1 MYPVICYTLES
12 RAVIS
17 PQTGDI
23 SPLHRPRSPVWR
35 IGRPPVPRE
44 HGAWIIL
51 YAPLLVGFA
60 FAPRLSPLPF
70 LLLLLT
76 VTGLFLSRPLV
87 GVLLRRR
94 GGPQSP
100 FWLGVYLL
108 VSAIGAILLL
118 FVCRLPA
125 LIWLG
130 LPMGLLFLIHA
141 GLQMMPSR
149 RRLDRSLGG
158 EILAVGALTLTAPA
172 GVVAGGGALDADAW
186 RLWALCALYFSS
198 GIFYVKMLLAALAV
212 KGTIERQERRRI
224 GRKQRIYHALLPALV
239 GGLCIGSPVWR
250 LVLIELAIVPV
261 MVRAY
266 IGEARLTNRT
276 PSFKRVGMLESLY
289 ALWFI
294 VCVLLA
300 NRLSL

>member
-1 MYPVICYTLES
+1 MYPVIRYPLES

-17 PQTGDI
+17 RQTGDT

-51 YAPLLVGFA
+51 YAPLLLGFA
-60 FAPRLSPLPF
+60 SAPRLSPLPF
-70 LLLLLT
+70 LILLLT

-87 GVLLRRR
+87 GALLRRR
-94 GGPQSP
+94 GRPESA

-108 VSAIGAILLL
+108 VSAIGAIWLLT
-118 FVCRLPA
+118 VCRLPA
-125 LIWLG
+125 MIWLG
-130 LPMGLLFLIHA
+130 LPMGLLFLVHA
-141 GLQMMPSR
+141 WLQVMPSR

-158 EILAVGALTLTAPA
+158 EIVAVAALTLTAPA
-172 GVVAGGGALDADAW
+172 GVVAGGGALDTDAW

-212 KGTIERQERRRI
+212 RGTIERQERQRI
-224 GRKQRIYHALLPALV
+224 GREQRIYHALLPVLAGV
-239 GGLCIGSPVWR
+239 LCIGSPVWR
-250 LVLIELAIVPV
+250 FALIELAIVPV

-289 ALWFI
+289 ALWFT

>member
-1 MYPVICYTLES
+1 MTLQ
-12 RAVIS
+12 
-17 PQTGDI
+17 QTGNT
-23 SPLHRPRSPVWR
+23 SRQRRPLFPAWK
-35 IGRPPVPRE
+35 IGRPPIPHE

-51 YAPLLVGFA
+51 CAPLILGFA
-60 FAPRLSPLPF
+60 AAPRFSPLPS

-87 GVLLRRR
+87 GMLLRQR
-94 GGPQSP
+94 GRPESA

-108 VSAIGAILLL
+108 ASATGALSLLL
-118 FVCRLPA
+118 AYRSYA

-130 LPMGLLFLIHA
+130 LPMGLLFLIHL
-141 GLQMMPSR
+141 GLQLKPSR
-149 RRLDRSLGG
+149 RRLDRSLWG

-172 GVVAGGGALDADAW
+172 GVVAGGGALNADTW

-212 KGTIERQERRRI
+212 KGSFGKQERRRI
-224 GRKQRIYHALLPALV
+224 GREQRVYHALLPALV
-239 GGLCIGSPVWR
+239 GVLCIGCP
-250 LVLIELAIVPV
+250 LLKIALIELAIVPV

-266 IGEARLTNRT
+266 VGEARLTNRT

-289 ALWFI
+289 ALWFTLCI
-294 VCVLLA
+294 LLSH
-300 NRLSL
+300 RVSM